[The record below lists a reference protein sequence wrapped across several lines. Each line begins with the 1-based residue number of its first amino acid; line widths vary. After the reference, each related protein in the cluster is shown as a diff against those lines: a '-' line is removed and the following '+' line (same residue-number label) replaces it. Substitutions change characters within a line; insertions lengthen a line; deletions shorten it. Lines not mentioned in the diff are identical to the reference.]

1 MPVKPLGLS
10 TSAKC
15 ATLQGWLFLDTPGI
29 SKIRSDQN
37 NHFLVLVGY

>member
-10 TSAKC
+10 TAAKC
-15 ATLQGWLFLDTPGI
+15 AALQDTPGI
-29 SKIRSDQN
+29 SKTRSDQN